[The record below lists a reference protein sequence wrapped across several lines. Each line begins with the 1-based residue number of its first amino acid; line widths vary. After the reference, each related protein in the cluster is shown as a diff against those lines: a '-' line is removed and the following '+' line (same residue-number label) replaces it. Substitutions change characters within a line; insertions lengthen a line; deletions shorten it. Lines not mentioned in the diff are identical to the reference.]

1 MTRQCDVEPHRL
13 LDLLPERSDDDP
25 RAAELRDHA
34 RGCAACREELEA
46 LREGWTELPDSA
58 AVSPPA
64 WLRERVLAEARSP
77 AGSRA
82 PETAR
87 SGQTL
92 WRVALSAG
100 LGAAGAGLVVLA
112 LGLRGDLTVT
122 DPVAAAWLAVFLA
135 GGLGVVGYGLAEER
149 TGPGLRGLLAASLA
163 TFVGYT
169 ALNLLQPLP
178 AAVDF
183 CRVSVL
189 GGGELSRGSL
199 CLVYLGVAALYA
211 GVPAGLAGWRWDGR
225 RPGRTTGLA
234 VAAVF
239 AVLAAPFLGL
249 QLGMA
254 DLILTVSAFVGLA
267 LGALGGGLVGG
278 LARRRLGPRL
288 AG

>member
-13 LDLLPERSDDDP
+13 LDLLPERSADDL
-25 RAAELRDHA
+25 RTAELRNHA
-34 RGCAACREELEA
+34 RGCADCREELEA
-46 LREGWTELPDSA
+46 LRESWTELAAAA

-64 WLRERVLAEARSP
+64 RLRERVLAQARASVDAP
-77 AGSRA
+77 APGPGRPWRA
-82 PETAR
+82 LR
-87 SGQTL
+87 RVTL
-92 WRVALSAG
+92 SVG

-112 LGLRGDLTVT
+112 LGLRGHLTVT
-122 DPVAAAWLAVFLA
+122 DPVAAAWFAVLLAA
-135 GGLGVVGYGLAEER
+135 GLGVVSYGLAEKR
-149 TGPGLRGLLAASLA
+149 TAPELRGLLAASLA

-169 ALNLLQPLP
+169 ALSLLQPIP

-211 GVPAGLAGWRWDGR
+211 GVPAGLSGWRWDGR
-225 RPGRTTGLA
+225 RPGWSTGLA
-234 VAAVF
+234 VAGLFVL
-239 AVLAAPFLGL
+239 LAAPFLGL
-249 QLGMA
+249 QLGLA
-254 DLILTVSAFVGLA
+254 DLILTVSALVGLA
-267 LGALGGGLVGG
+267 LGALAGGLVGG